1 MPYRSGPGCEDRAC
15 PHRRREGRQGMKA
28 TQTGSPWFQRRGL
41 LPQCGRC
48 GARRS
53 ARPRRLSASRNYA
66 RKWFGSTVPLR
77 SVHALLAPVA
87 IREASETAGRRRR
100 ASGASGGEGLS
111 YGETPHAAIALASP
125 RLSVVLWRKD
135 NGASRPASEIP
146 SLTFRSRALS
156 FASDHVTT
164 VAATQVVGRIGR
176 RQRRPRLRRRQPRL
190 RRVGREARS
199 RSGDQLIARGSR
211 AGLDLAGRPGWQGGR
226 SPSPR
231 GTTTLPSLAD
241 VGTPAVGQD

>member
-1 MPYRSGPGCEDRAC
+1 MVSTP
-15 PHRRREGRQGMKA
+15 
-28 TQTGSPWFQRRGL
+28 
-41 LPQCGRC
+41 
-48 GARRS
+48 RS
-53 ARPRRLSASRNYA
+53 AAAMRTVCSETLRTAATAIGIEEPCPKAVRQHGSAPIGPCAPGTRRFR
-66 RKWFGSTVPLR
+66 GSVGDGRTPPAGVR
-77 SVHALLAPVA
+77 SV
-87 IREASETAGRRRR
+87 R
-100 ASGASGGEGLS
+100 GEGLS